1 MLIDLETIA
10 DMPRSV
16 KISCFNCLQKID
28 VTNLTPF
35 STFICPECGAELI
48 VPKWFE
54 EYLLEEEAGQGG
66 MALVYRALDP
76 ALDREVAIKI
86 LNEEF
91 ARDEQFSEMF
101 LNEARTSANINHY
114 AVVPI
119 YSCGLKGE
127 RPYIVMQFMDGG
139 SLDTIRRNKIQYSL
153 DDVIRWIRQAA
164 EGLESAWRHGIIHH
178 DVKPG
183 NIMLDAESNAKICDF
198 GLAEAVNRSDSE
210 KLHEMLESW
219 ASPEYV
225 SPEKLLHGLE
235 DYKGDIYSLGVTM
248 YEMAVGQLPFFHSED
263 RQETAEMRLKKNPP
277 VPHKVNP
284 EIPPVLSDFI
294 MKMIARYPDGRPEYR
309 DIIKFFKNYSRE
321 HKKGKSSSTGRFST
335 GKSSSGI
342 NKNKLIL
349 TIVIAVIA
357 IAILVVGG
365 LVVINSFVTS
375 AHP

>member
-1 MLIDLETIA
+1 MILDLETIA
-10 DMPRSV
+10 DMPRPL

-28 VTNLTPF
+28 VTPLEAF
-35 STFICPECGAELI
+35 STFACPECGAELI
-48 VPKWFE
+48 VPQWFE
-54 EYLLEEEAGQGG
+54 EYLLEEEAGHGG

-86 LNEEF
+86 LHEEFAKNEEF
-91 ARDEQFSEMF
+91 AEMF

-119 YSCGLKGE
+119 YSCGMRRE

-139 SLDTIRRNKIQYSL
+139 SLDTVLRNKIPYNL
-153 DDVIRWIRQAA
+153 DDAIRWIRQAA

-183 NIMLDAESNAKICDF
+183 NIMLDTESNAKICDF
-198 GLAEAVNRSDSE
+198 GLAEAVNRTGSD
-210 KLHEMLESW
+210 KLNEMLESW

-235 DYKGDIYSLGVTM
+235 DYKGDIYSLGVTF
-248 YEMAVGQLPFFHSED
+248 YELAVGQLPFFHLSD

-284 EIPPVLSDFI
+284 EIPTHLSEFI

-309 DIIKFFKNYSRE
+309 DIIKFFRNFVRDRRRE
-321 HKKGKSSSTGRFST
+321 RSGASNRIRFTKKETPV
-335 GKSSSGI
+335 
-342 NKNKLIL
+342 NKN
-349 TIVIAVIA
+349 TIIIAVVIS
-357 IAILVVGG
+357 VVVATLLAVGIIV
-365 LVVINSFVTS
+365 LLNSYMGD
-375 AHP
+375 